1 MVIKR
6 GNIMAEE
13 HVTENS
19 EIENDEMPD
28 WNSEMIEDMAETG
41 SSPDLNSLVVIP
53 GIGRLRLYT
62 TR

>member
-19 EIENDEMPD
+19 EIENDEMED
-28 WNSEMIEDMAETG
+28 WNDDMIEEMAQTG
-41 SSPDLNSLVVIP
+41 TSPDLNSLVVYSP
-53 GIGRLRLYT
+53 GLDG
-62 TR
+62 